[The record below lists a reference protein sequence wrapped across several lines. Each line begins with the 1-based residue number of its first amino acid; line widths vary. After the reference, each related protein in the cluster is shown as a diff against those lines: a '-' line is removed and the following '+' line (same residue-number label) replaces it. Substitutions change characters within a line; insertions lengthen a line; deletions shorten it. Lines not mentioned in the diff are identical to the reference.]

1 MQSTDVTI
9 VGAGI
14 SGLHTAYELA
24 KLGVAVKVLE
34 ASNRVGGRILSVSPP
49 DQSSLS
55 FDLGPSW
62 FWPGQDNIE
71 SLVVELGLEDSVFP
85 QYANGDALYEPIQ
98 QSVRRGV
105 QGISMQGSYRMKGG
119 LSTITNSLQDKICC
133 LLGADTIQR
142 NSKVNEI
149 VRHDARDLLIQY
161 GDGQSLLSK
170 QVVIAVPPRVAL
182 EGISFSP
189 ELPISRV
196 AELESVATWMAG
208 QAKAVMVYDNP
219 FWRDSGFSGDVY
231 SERGPLSEIHDA
243 SFPNSE
249 KFALFGFLAAA
260 PKYRETN
267 REKIFDQIVAQLR
280 RLFGDQA
287 SEHAQLFYKD
297 WAADPLVATLRDQL
311 IANHHPLNSLS
322 SIVEEDWKSQLVWSG
337 TETAHGRFNG
347 YIEGAL
353 VSSKAAIAQI
363 RRGFLS
369 QSHA

>member
-119 LSTITNSLQDKICC
+119 LSTITNSLQEN
-133 LLGADTIQR
+133 R
-142 NSKVNEI
+142 W
-149 VRHDARDLLIQY
+149 
-161 GDGQSLLSK
+161 SLL
-170 QVVIAVPPRVAL
+170 
-182 EGISFSP
+182 
-189 ELPISRV
+189 
-196 AELESVATWMAG
+196 
-208 QAKAVMVYDNP
+208 
-219 FWRDSGFSGDVY
+219 
-231 SERGPLSEIHDA
+231 
-243 SFPNSE
+243 
-249 KFALFGFLAAA
+249 
-260 PKYRETN
+260 YRQE
-267 REKIFDQIVAQLR
+267 
-280 RLFGDQA
+280 
-287 SEHAQLFYKD
+287 
-297 WAADPLVATLRDQL
+297 
-311 IANHHPLNSLS
+311 
-322 SIVEEDWKSQLVWSG
+322 
-337 TETAHGRFNG
+337 
-347 YIEGAL
+347 
-353 VSSKAAIAQI
+353 
-363 RRGFLS
+363 
-369 QSHA
+369 